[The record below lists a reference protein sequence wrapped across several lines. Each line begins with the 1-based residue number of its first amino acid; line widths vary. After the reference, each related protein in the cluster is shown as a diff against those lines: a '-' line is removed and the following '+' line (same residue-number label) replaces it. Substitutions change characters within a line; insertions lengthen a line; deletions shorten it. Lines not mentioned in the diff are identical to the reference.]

1 MLVLVRGN
9 LKVDLKTEP
18 ESLETNKRG
27 GDGEAL
33 VAVVRMRMV
42 VVLTR
47 SILVPFLIM
56 FLFISFQLRVS
67 STQKVN
73 GQILFF
79 IFYFSKTKILYFLSV
94 KPRRFPL
101 EKNFGYAV

>member
-1 MLVLVRGN
+1 MLVLVLVRGN

-33 VAVVRMRMV
+33 VAVVRMGMV

-47 SILVPFLIM
+47 SILVPFFIM

-79 IFYFSKTKILYFLSV
+79 IFYFPK
-94 KPRRFPL
+94 
-101 EKNFGYAV
+101 